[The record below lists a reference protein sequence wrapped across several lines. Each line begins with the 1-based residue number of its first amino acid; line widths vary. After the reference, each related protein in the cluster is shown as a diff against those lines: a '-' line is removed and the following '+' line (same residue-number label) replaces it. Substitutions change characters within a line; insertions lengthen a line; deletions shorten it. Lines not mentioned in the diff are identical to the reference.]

1 MNLFYF
7 LDYLDNL
14 FPSEFALKDDRIGLQ
29 IHSGNIEIENLL
41 IAYEITPEVVA
52 EAVGNKCDTILV
64 FHPLIYQPL
73 REISQTERVGRLTTL
88 LLKNNI
94 SLISLHTRFDVVQN
108 GTSFLFARELGLEDC
123 KILDKNPINENF
135 GMGCYGSFSQNINI
149 SEFLEK
155 IQLITGSPIR
165 YSIGKS
171 EKIRSVGI
179 VGGSGS
185 SFIDKAMKMNLDA
198 YITADVSYHNFH
210 LTKNK
215 ITLVDAGHF
224 ETEKFIVPSLTN
236 IISKDKQNEFN
247 SIVSSQ
253 VNTNPVQYYPIQA
266 KKIESQTKIVKN
278 SNFDINNNKV

>member
-73 REISQTERVGRLTTL
+73 REINQAERVGRLTTL

-94 SLISLHTRFDVVQN
+94 SLISLHTRFDVVLN
-108 GTSFLFARELGLEDC
+108 GTSFLFAKELGLENC
-123 KILDKNPINENF
+123 KILDKNSNNENY
-135 GMGCYGSFSQNINI
+135 GMGCYGNFPEFLTLD
-149 SEFLEK
+149 EFLEK
-155 IQLITGSPIR
+155 LYQIANSPLKHCEGRSRRI
-165 YSIGKS
+165 K
-171 EKIRSVGI
+171 SVGI

-185 SFIDKAMKMNLDA
+185 SFIDKAIKLDLDA
-198 YITADVSYHNFH
+198 FITSDVSYHNFH
-210 LTKNK
+210 ITKNK
-215 ITLVDAGHF
+215 ITLVDAGHY
-224 ETEKFIVPSLTN
+224 ETEKFIVPSLTQ
-236 IISKDKQNEFN
+236 IITNDKQHEFN
-247 SIVSSQ
+247 SIIPSQ
-253 VNTNPVQYYPIQA
+253 IVTNPIQYYPFL
-266 KKIESQTKIVKN
+266 N
-278 SNFDINNNKV
+278 INNNNTKFVNNNIKV

>member
-73 REISQTERVGRLTTL
+73 REISQNERVGRLTTL

-94 SLISLHTRFDVVQN
+94 SVISLHTRFDVVQN
-108 GTSFLFARELGLEDC
+108 GTSFLFASELGLEDC
-123 KILDKNPINENF
+123 KILDQNPINEKF
-135 GMGCYGSFSQNINI
+135 GMGCYGNFPVMLGVE
-149 SEFLEK
+149 EFLEK
-155 IQLITGSPIR
+155 VHVATNAPIR
-165 YSIGKS
+165 FSIGKTS
-171 EKIRSVGI
+171 KISSVGI

-185 SFIDKAMKMNLDA
+185 SFIDKAIKMNLDA
-198 YITADVSYHNFH
+198 FITADISYHNYH

-224 ETEKFIVPSLTN
+224 ETERFIVPSLTQ
-236 IISKDKQNEFN
+236 IIANDNQNEFN
-247 SIVSSQ
+247 SIISSQ
-253 VNTNPVQYYPIQA
+253 IITNPVEYYPFA
-266 KKIESQTKIVKN
+266 MNNTDSKNNIVYKN
-278 SNFDINNNKV
+278 IKV